1 MNPLQEDQL
10 ASRNLSDHKS
20 PATITIG
27 GATATDKLFEVSPVL
42 RNDNLNSTTR
52 QMPAAHSPL
61 LQHAQR
67 KQKQFTHS
75 PIIDA
80 EKNTNNCT
88 PNQARRDSLAV
99 HESLSTIASR

>member
-1 MNPLQEDQL
+1 MNPLQEDRL
-10 ASRNLSDHKS
+10 AGRNLSDQKS
-20 PATITIG
+20 PGTITIG
-27 GATATDKLFEVSPVL
+27 AGTNTDKLFEVSPVL

-67 KQKQFTHS
+67 KQKQFNYS
-75 PIIDA
+75 PLFHDA

-88 PNQARRDSLAV
+88 P
-99 HESLSTIASR
+99 H